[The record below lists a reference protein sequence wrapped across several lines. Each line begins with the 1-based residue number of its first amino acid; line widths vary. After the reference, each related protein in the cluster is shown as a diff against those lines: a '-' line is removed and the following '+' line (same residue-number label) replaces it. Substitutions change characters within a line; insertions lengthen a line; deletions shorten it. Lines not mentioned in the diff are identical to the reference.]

1 MRTTFPQLMKEI
13 LKPLSKNDYPA
24 IDTFKFVSC
33 WLGFTLDKSL
43 VSMRDLCT
51 RLKIQAMGVE
61 LSTFSKASKIREVKP
76 FEDIIIFLNRKL
88 RKKKGKEK
96 ALELLPIDS
105 TIISLTSK
113 LLWQE
118 GWHQVKL
125 FCGINSV
132 TTEVEGIVIHFGQGH
147 DSKEGQK
154 TIEEIPLNAV
164 GVMDRGFAAMERIKK
179 LKEDESKHFV
189 LRIKNSV
196 HLEMQENGNCIVGK
210 EKGGVE
216 IRVVSF
222 CDLKKK
228 TEFRLATD
236 LLEKGES
243 AVSNAEIAEIYVKRW
258 QIELLWKFLK
268 MHLKI
273 DRLITKNE
281 NGIRIQIYSSIIAYL
296 ILQLIEIEE
305 GFGDKLIDKLRY
317 LQCLMGYHGSYVTW
331 FRKIVHE
338 R

>member
-1 MRTTFPQLMKEI
+1 MSTNFPKLMKEI
-13 LKPLSKNDYPA
+13 LKPLPKNDYPA

-33 WLGFTLDKSL
+33 WLGFALDKSL
-43 VSMRDLCT
+43 VSMRDLCK
-51 RLKIQAMGVE
+51 RLKIQGMGVD

-76 FEDIIIFLNRKL
+76 FEEIIMYVNKKL

-96 ALELLPIDS
+96 ALELFPLDS

-132 TTEVEGIVIHFGQGH
+132 TKGVEGIVIHFGQGH

-154 TIEEIPLNAV
+154 TIKEIPSDAV
-164 GVMDRGFAAMERIKK
+164 GVMDRGFASMERIKK
-179 LKEDESKHFV
+179 LKEDQSKHFV
-189 LRIKNSV
+189 LRIKNNV

-216 IRVVSF
+216 IRVVAF
-222 CDLKKK
+222 CDLEEK

-236 LLEKGES
+236 LLETGEGG
-243 AVSNAEIAEIYVKRW
+243 VSNAEIAEIYVQRW

-268 MHLKI
+268 MHLKL

-305 GFGDKLIDKLRY
+305 SFGNKLIDKLRY
-317 LQCLMGYHGSYVTW
+317 LQCFMCYHGSYVTW
-331 FRKIVHE
+331 LRKLVQE
-338 R
+338 K